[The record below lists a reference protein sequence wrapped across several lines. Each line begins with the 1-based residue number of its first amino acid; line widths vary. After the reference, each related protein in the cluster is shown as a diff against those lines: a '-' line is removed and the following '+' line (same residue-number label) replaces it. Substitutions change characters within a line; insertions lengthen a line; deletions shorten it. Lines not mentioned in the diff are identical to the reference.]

1 MSDQEITDRDETRRL
16 AYVLLAASYEDVRD
30 ARMHELI
37 GTLAHALTH
46 HSGVER
52 SATGGVT
59 TLNYLRIIFRDGE
72 VSPLQSDEAR
82 RWLYGRIDRLGRD
95 IDALKNPSDVFG
107 AAGGEISENS
117 RRIFLAVV
125 HDALTRVASDPGRH
139 WWAGEASGDTMHAVE
154 VALDSYLRARDAS

>member
-16 AYVLLAASYEDVRD
+16 AYVLLAASHEDVRD

-52 SATGGVT
+52 SAVGGVT

-82 RWLYGRIDRLGRD
+82 RWLYGRIDRLGKD
-95 IDALKNPSDVFG
+95 IEALKKPDNVG
-107 AAGGEISENS
+107 APGGEILENL
-117 RRIFLAVV
+117 RRVFLGAV
-125 HDALTRVASDPGRH
+125 HATIDHVASDPGRH